1 MRGKKLKIID
11 THVHSIFRPTQF
23 FENYRLMG
31 VETLIS
37 VAYYPV
43 VPNHSE
49 TLEDLFRW
57 LIELEPKRL
66 QKIGISGF
74 CGIGIHPRSIPKHL
88 NPTLYSRI
96 EEYSQSPEVV
106 CLGEIGLE
114 KGSKEEVEVLEKQLD
129 IAINRNLPVILHT
142 PGKNKREMTRKLI
155 EILDSM
161 TIRKIVIDHVTLENI
176 DLVLN
181 TEFYIG
187 LTVQLG
193 KLSLEDFLQIIRQYG
208 DNSNRFILNSDLG
221 IDIAQDYIVPK
232 AVNQMFMEKIEE
244 LKIESISHKNA
255 ELLFQFNK

>member
-1 MRGKKLKIID
+1 M
-11 THVHSIFRPTQF
+11 HSIFRPTQF
-23 FENYRLMG
+23 FEDYCSMG
-31 VETLIS
+31 VETVIS
-37 VAYYPV
+37 MAYYPV

-57 LIELEPKRL
+57 LIELEPERL
-66 QKIGISGF
+66 RKKGISGF

-88 NPTLYSRI
+88 NPGLYSKI
-96 EEYSQSPEVV
+96 DEYSQSPAVV

-142 PGKNKREMTRKLI
+142 PGKNKRDMTRKLI
-155 EILDSM
+155 EILDSV
-161 TIRKIVIDHVTLENI
+161 TLRKPVIDHVTLENI

-181 TEFYIG
+181 TEYYIG

-193 KLSLEDFLQIIRQYG
+193 KLSLEDFLQIIHKYG

-221 IDIAQDYIVPK
+221 IDIAQDYIIPK
-232 AVNQMFMEKIEE
+232 AINQMIMEKIEE
-244 LKIESISHKNA
+244 PKIEAISHKNA
-255 ELLFQFNK
+255 ELLFQFDK

>member
-1 MRGKKLKIID
+1 MKIID

-23 FENYRLMG
+23 FKNYRLMG

-43 VPNHSE
+43 VPNYSE

-57 LIELEPKRL
+57 LIDFEPKRL

-88 NPTLYSRI
+88 NPTLYDRI

-114 KGSKEEVEVLEKQLD
+114 KGSKEEGEVLEKQLD
-129 IAINRNLPVILHT
+129 IAMNQNLPVILHT
-142 PGKNKREMTRKLI
+142 PGKNKREMTQKLI
-155 EILDSM
+155 EILDSR
-161 TIRKIVIDHVTLENI
+161 TIRKLVIDHVTLENI

-187 LTVQLG
+187 LTIQLG
-193 KLSLEDFLQIIRQYG
+193 KLSLEDFLQIIRKYG
-208 DNSNRFILNSDLG
+208 DNSDRFILNSDLG
-221 IDIAQDYIVPK
+221 IDIAQDCIVPK
-232 AVNQMFMEKIEE
+232 AVNQMIMEKVEE
-244 LKIESISHKNA
+244 LKIEAISHKNA
-255 ELLFQFNK
+255 ELLFQFDR